1 MKMHPIASIRFLLCI
16 LHNLDLGVLTRLC
29 RYGSSLAE
37 LFKWKNFIDFFS
49 IYALIYT

>member
-1 MKMHPIASIRFLLCI
+1 MHPIASITFLLHI
-16 LHNLDLGVLTRLC
+16 LHHLDLGVLTRFC
-29 RYGSSLAE
+29 HYASSLAE